1 MIEWYKVYIALKHN
15 YITLC
20 NLRHNIMEEKVQKE
34 SELPFNLRGYLYSAH
49 KCLLDSV
56 RDSVYAYLPI

>member
-1 MIEWYKVYIALKHN
+1 
-15 YITLC
+15 
-20 NLRHNIMEEKVQKE
+20 MEEKVQKE